1 MGIAYKQFL
10 ASDIIVTPFEVNK
23 GFTFPFSQFESQ
35 SNGQLVGIDRFLG
48 KSGSFQTNKTTT
60 GTLSTQYQV
69 LVFNSSKELYYSNFL
84 TQSYGDP
91 LARPVLIPG
100 SDTEGNAFVGL
111 KTSTGRYFNYL
122 QSTLTASRY
131 WPLATGSQ
139 LAVVSIPSK
148 IFGEYIQP
156 YSFVFDYSSSFKA
169 YDDGEGNLYSSASFN
184 WTGSTGVYSQTVIAS
199 AASIVN
205 LGEISFSSAITLP
218 SGYTF
223 ISASWAG
230 GDADSPFFDS
240 AAGGFVS
247 IISASQGVSVGANK
261 ITSDQISVTFQDNTT
276 TFPANIYLHF
286 ESGSVS
292 IISGSIS
299 ANQNVG
305 NIIYTHGM
313 AIFTNQ
319 NLPLS
324 DMTTLA
330 NVTCSFSSSMTIYET
345 QYKCTLRES
354 EFNFSLN
361 PSLLSGSTDDTVYGY
376 VTGSYFSPY
385 VTTVGL
391 YDEMQ
396 NLLAVGKLA
405 QPLPTTATT
414 DTTILINLDR

>member
-48 KSGSFQTNKTTT
+48 TSGSFQTNKSTT

-69 LVFNSSKELYYSNFL
+69 LVYNSTKELYYSNFL

-100 SDTEGNAFVGL
+100 SNTEGNAFVGL

-156 YSFVFDYSSSFKA
+156 YSFVFDYSSSLKV
-169 YDDGEGNLYSSASFN
+169 YDDGEGNLYNSASFA
-184 WTGSTGVYSQTVIAS
+184 WTQSVGISSQVVVAS
-199 AASIVN
+199 ANSIANFGQIDFAS
-205 LGEISFSSAITLP
+205 SITLP

-223 ISASWAG
+223 VSASWVSG
-230 GDADSPFFDS
+230 SSNSPFFDS
-240 AAGGFVS
+240 AVSSFVAD
-247 IISASQGVSVGANK
+247 ISASQGISVTADKLASN
-261 ITSDQISVTFQDNTT
+261 QVSVTFQDQGTP
-276 TFPANIYLHF
+276 FPSDIYLYF
-286 ESGSVS
+286 ESGSAT
-292 IISGSIS
+292 ITSGSIS

-319 NLPLS
+319 NLPLN
-324 DMTTLA
+324 DITTLS
-330 NVTCSFSSSMTIYET
+330 NITCSFSSSMTIYET
-345 QYKCTLRES
+345 QYKCTIRES

-361 PSLLSGSTDDTVYGY
+361 PSLISGSTDGTVYDY

-391 YDEMQ
+391 YDEDQ